1 MRPLLKKPGLDS
13 SDLKNYRPVSN
24 LPLLSKVLER
34 LVLKQLLSHLA
45 QNDLNEMFQSAYRKH
60 HSTETAILRVC
71 NDFLKEADDRKVNLL
86 VLLDLSA
93 AFDRIDHNILIKRLE
108 CSFGVKG
115 TALKW
120 FASYLKNRTQSVK
133 VSGFQSEKGFLQF
146 GVPQGSVLG
155 PVLFTMYTQPLV
167 HIMRKFNILYHLY
180 ADDTQLYVSVYPN
193 ELPDLINRF
202 EHCIAEVKAW
212 MKVNKLKLNDEKT
225 EVILLGNNNITKY
238 VPSPSLHINDISLEA
253 TDKVKNLGV
262 TIDKN
267 LSMSFFISSLC
278 KNSYVQLRKIASIRH
293 CLTTEV
299 TKTLVT
305 SLVLSRLD
313 YCNAVLAGTSKK
325 FLSRLQVV
333 QNNAARLIL
342 KKKNS
347 TSATPL
353 LKELHWLPIA
363 QRIDYKCALLC
374 FKCIHGVAPHYLRE
388 TLNFYKPRRSLRST
402 EDSFVLETPKTKLK
416 SFGDRAFSSYGPRI
430 WNSLPK
436 RIRDIDKIEIFK
448 KQLKHHLFLKTLCEE

>member
-1 MRPLLKKPGLDS
+1 M
-13 SDLKNYRPVSN
+13 
-24 LPLLSKVLER
+24 
-34 LVLKQLLSHLA
+34 H
-45 QNDLNEMFQSAYRKH
+45 F
-60 HSTETAILRVC
+60 
-71 NDFLKEADDRKVNLL
+71 
-86 VLLDLSA
+86 
-93 AFDRIDHNILIKRLE
+93 
-108 CSFGVKG
+108 
-115 TALKW
+115 
-120 FASYLKNRTQSVK
+120 
-133 VSGFQSEKGFLQF
+133 
-146 GVPQGSVLG
+146 
-155 PVLFTMYTQPLV
+155 
-167 HIMRKFNILYHLY
+167 
-180 ADDTQLYVSVYPN
+180 
-193 ELPDLINRF
+193 
-202 EHCIAEVKAW
+202 
-212 MKVNKLKLNDEKT
+212 KLKD
-225 EVILLGNNNITKY
+225 
-238 VPSPSLHINDISLEA
+238 
-253 TDKVKNLGV
+253 
-262 TIDKN
+262 
-267 LSMSFFISSLC
+267 
-278 KNSYVQLRKIASIRH
+278 SIRH

-363 QRIDYKCALLC
+363 QRIDYKCALFC

-388 TLNFYKPRRSLRST
+388 ILNFYKPRRSLRST

-448 KQLKHHLFLKTLCEE
+448 KQLKHHLFLKTLCENNLFKQNYMCLILMYVIFTCISYLYKVYLSYAPKLFKVLVSF

>member
-1 MRPLLKKPGLDS
+1 M
-13 SDLKNYRPVSN
+13 
-24 LPLLSKVLER
+24 
-34 LVLKQLLSHLA
+34 
-45 QNDLNEMFQSAYRKH
+45 
-60 HSTETAILRVC
+60 
-71 NDFLKEADDRKVNLL
+71 
-86 VLLDLSA
+86 
-93 AFDRIDHNILIKRLE
+93 
-108 CSFGVKG
+108 
-115 TALKW
+115 
-120 FASYLKNRTQSVK
+120 
-133 VSGFQSEKGFLQF
+133 
-146 GVPQGSVLG
+146 
-155 PVLFTMYTQPLV
+155 
-167 HIMRKFNILYHLY
+167 
-180 ADDTQLYVSVYPN
+180 
-193 ELPDLINRF
+193 
-202 EHCIAEVKAW
+202 
-212 MKVNKLKLNDEKT
+212 
-225 EVILLGNNNITKY
+225 
-238 VPSPSLHINDISLEA
+238 
-253 TDKVKNLGV
+253 
-262 TIDKN
+262 
-267 LSMSFFISSLC
+267 
-278 KNSYVQLRKIASIRH
+278 
-293 CLTTEV
+293 